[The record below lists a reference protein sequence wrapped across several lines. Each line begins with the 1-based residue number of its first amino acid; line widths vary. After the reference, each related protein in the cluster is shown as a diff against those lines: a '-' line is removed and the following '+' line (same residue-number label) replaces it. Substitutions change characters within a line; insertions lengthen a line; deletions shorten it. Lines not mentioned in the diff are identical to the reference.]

1 MLFAALDVTG
11 DILYSFDNV
20 RHVLIAS
27 GAFNDL
33 VTFYPFNFLDKHDQR
48 LDHNDHE
55 FKSNYIDY
63 QK

>member
-1 MLFAALDVTG
+1 MLFAALVTG
-11 DILYSFDNV
+11 DILDSFDNV

-33 VTFYPFNFLDKHDQR
+33 VTFYPFNFLDKHER
-48 LDHNDHE
+48 LDHNDHQ
-55 FKSNYIDY
+55 FKSNYVDY